1 MSTTP
6 DNMHI
11 TGLLVQTIQQRA
23 AAGLRKYGVTLDRT
37 DLCEDEWL
45 QHLLE
50 EVCDAGGYI
59 LAAQH
64 RARESKTAVLC
75 AISLLET
82 GDTSGALD
90 ILKSIYGPQEGEGVV
105 LVRDAGGA

>member
-1 MSTTP
+1 MSDMQTTN
-6 DNMHI
+6 DLI
-11 TGLLVQTIQQRA
+11 SIIRQRA
-23 AAGLRKYGVTLDRT
+23 DAGLKKYGVTLDRT

-64 RARESKTAVLC
+64 RARETKTGVLA
-75 AISLLET
+75 AISLLEL
-82 GDTSGALD
+82 GDTAAALD
-90 ILKSIYGPQEGEGVV
+90 LLRTIYPK
-105 LVRDAGGA
+105 

>member
-1 MSTTP
+1 MSTDP
-6 DNMHI
+6 NNMHI

-23 AAGLRKYGVTLDRT
+23 EAGLRKYGVTLDRT

-64 RARESKTAVLC
+64 RARETKTGVLT
-75 AISLLET
+75 AISLLEL
-82 GDTSGALD
+82 GDTAAALD
-90 ILKSIYGPQEGEGVV
+90 LLRTIYPK
-105 LVRDAGGA
+105 

>member
-1 MSTTP
+1 MSTDP
-6 DNMHI
+6 NNMHI

-23 AAGLRKYGVTLDRT
+23 EAGLRKYGVTLDRT

-64 RARESKTAVLC
+64 RARETKTDVLA
-75 AISLLET
+75 AISLLEL
-82 GDTSGALD
+82 GDTAAALD
-90 ILKSIYGPQEGEGVV
+90 LLRTIYPK
-105 LVRDAGGA
+105 

>member
-1 MSTTP
+1 MSTDP
-6 DNMHI
+6 NNMHI

-23 AAGLRKYGVTLDRT
+23 DAGLRKYGVTLDRT

-64 RARESKTAVLC
+64 RARETKTAVLA
-75 AISLLET
+75 AISLLEL
-82 GDTSGALD
+82 GDTAAALD
-90 ILKSIYGPQEGEGVV
+90 VLRTIYPK
-105 LVRDAGGA
+105 

>member
-1 MSTTP
+1 MSTDP
-6 DNMHI
+6 NNMHI

-23 AAGLRKYGVTLDRT
+23 EAGLRKYGVTLDRT

-59 LAAQH
+59 LAAM
-64 RARESKTAVLC
+64 RAARETRCSVLA
-75 AISLLET
+75 AIDLLESDEPST
-82 GDTSGALD
+82 ALA
-90 ILKSIYGPQEGEGVV
+90 ILKGIY
-105 LVRDAGGA
+105 D

>member
-1 MSTTP
+1 MSTDP
-6 DNMHI
+6 NNMHI

-23 AAGLRKYGVTLDRT
+23 EAGLRKYGVTLDRT
-37 DLCEDEWL
+37 DLCEDKWL

-64 RARESKTAVLC
+64 RARETETGVLA
-75 AISLLET
+75 AISLLEL
-82 GDTSGALD
+82 GDTAAALD
-90 ILKSIYGPQEGEGVV
+90 LLRTIYPK
-105 LVRDAGGA
+105 